1 MSKFLI
7 STKLKE
13 LQEKF
18 YKKNIFAKY
27 QINSRSWLLVL
38 IGVIVVCGFFYLW
51 QINSLATKG
60 YEIKGLE
67 EKVAEL
73 RQINKKIDLE
83 ITELRSTNR
92 LNAAVQDLGL
102 VQVARVE
109 YLRANGT
116 SVAINR

>member
-1 MSKFLI
+1 MSKFVI
-7 STKLKE
+7 STKLKKLKE
-13 LQEKF
+13 QY
-18 YKKNIFAKY
+18 YKKNLFAKY
-27 QINSRSWLLVL
+27 QINSRNWLLVL
-38 IGVIVVCGFFYLW
+38 MGMILVCGFFYLW

-67 EKVAEL
+67 EQVAEL

-92 LNAAVQDLGL
+92 LNNAVKELGL
-102 VQVARVE
+102 VEVVRVE
-109 YLRANGT
+109 YLKANGT